1 MQIYETSVELPRWI
15 CAVLVGCGVLAYI
28 AIASIDIY
36 YGGLAT
42 TVDNVGIFI
51 QSTSMLV
58 VSGFTLGLGSFAG
71 FLLRAGRWFWAA
83 VLLCIAT
90 CFMCY
95 SLSNGV
101 GFVAS
106 QSVGKA
112 KLLEANQKQ
121 AEDLAELQNQQAIEN
136 QNWLKRTY
144 LQAKDKAD
152 KDKLLAQAVAP
163 VEFKAPEIKTVMAD
177 ARASVLSQLFGSKE
191 ETVQMVAAIALPVLL
206 VLGKLLGPL
215 LGFAF
220 WPVRHPKPEQISA
233 SDERNSN
240 GTSTGGGRKLLPF
253 TSNSASSAN
262 GRFSATKEK
271 TQTDSIACS
280 PSITPVPSLP
290 LFPPGKKIRNREA
303 LDDLNR
309 LIFEWGS
316 IPSQKL
322 LSERWRRPEST
333 VSRWVKEWETEGK
346 IAKSRDGNCNKLV
359 GGVTSAHAP
368 RTENN

>member
-1 MQIYETSVELPRWI
+1 MQIYKTSVELPRWI

-28 AIASIDIY
+28 ATASIDIY
-36 YGGLAT
+36 YGGIAT
-42 TVDNVGIFI
+42 TIDKVGILI

-121 AEDLAELQNQQAIEN
+121 AEDLAELQNQQVIEN

-177 ARASVLSQLFGSKE
+177 ARASVFSQLFGLKQ
-191 ETVQMVAAIALPVLL
+191 ETVQIGAAIALPVLL

-220 WPVRHPKPEQISA
+220 WPIGQPIPRKISA
-233 SDERNSN
+233 SGEGDSN
-240 GTSTGGGRKLLPF
+240 GTFTGGGGQLLPF
-253 TSNSASSAN
+253 PSNSTSSAN
-262 GRFSATKEK
+262 SRFSATKEK
-271 TQTDSIACS
+271 THANSIASS
-280 PSITPVPSLP
+280 PTITAVPSRP
-290 LFPPGKKIRNREA
+290 LFTPAKKIRNREA
-303 LDDLNR
+303 LADLNR
-309 LIFEWGS
+309 LMFEWGS

-333 VSRWVKEWETEGK
+333 VSRWVKEWETEGR

-359 GGVTSAHAP
+359 ECVTSAHAP
-368 RTENN
+368 SAE